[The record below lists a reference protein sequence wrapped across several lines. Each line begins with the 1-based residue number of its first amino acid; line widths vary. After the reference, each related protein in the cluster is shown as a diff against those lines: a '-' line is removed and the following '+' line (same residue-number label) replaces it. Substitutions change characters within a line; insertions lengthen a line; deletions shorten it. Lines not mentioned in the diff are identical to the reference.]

1 MNKYSLSKTP
11 QDILA
16 LTADR
21 HRRLRKKKK
30 FTQKALAERSD
41 VSLGSLKRFEQ
52 NGQISFENLLKLAQ
66 ILGQLDAFKH
76 LFVTNDQ
83 TKEVEQLFSKKARGL

>member
-1 MNKYSLSKTP
+1 
-11 QDILA
+11 
-16 LTADR
+16 
-21 HRRLRKKKK
+21 
-30 FTQKALAERSD
+30 LAERSG

-66 ILGQLDAFKH
+66 ILGQLEAFEH
-76 LFVTNDQ
+76 LFAINDQ